1 MRMAIPVL
9 ATALAVAPFAATPA
23 AASDETDVL
32 ATVKQYNDYFN
43 KSDGDKAV
51 GLCAPQTTI
60 IDEFPPYAWQGATA
74 CADWWNAFPAFA
86 KNSGITDNHVAL
98 GKPWHITVTGDRAYV
113 VVPATYTYKQKGKPV
128 TQSGSVWTCALQK
141 LAGGWRIAAWAWS
154 DKSKTDYK

>member
-9 ATALAVAPFAATPA
+9 ATALAVAPFAAIPA

-32 ATVKQYNDYFN
+32 ATVKQYNGYFN

-74 CADWWNAFPAFA
+74 CSDW
-86 KNSGITDNHVAL
+86 
-98 GKPWHITVTGDRAYV
+98 
-113 VVPATYTYKQKGKPV
+113 
-128 TQSGSVWTCALQK
+128 
-141 LAGGWRIAAWAWS
+141 
-154 DKSKTDYK
+154 

>member
-1 MRMAIPVL
+1 MRMAISVL

-43 KSDGDKAV
+43 MSDGDKAV

-154 DKSKTDYK
+154 DKSKSDYK